1 MLYLFLLLL
10 YSQVIIMATVKA
22 VLRKKN
28 NPEGQYP
35 IAIRITKD
43 RKSSYLGTG
52 QYIEEKYWDEK
63 NRCVRKS
70 HPNASTINNFIIIKI
85 AEANKKV
92 LEAES
97 STDYQTVNSIKKK
110 IRQNKKVD
118 FFKVAD
124 MHLTNLKNRG
134 NHHQYDTEVGR
145 LNKFKTFL
153 RKKELSFNELNVPL
167 LKNFEAYL
175 LHDNKRSPR
184 TVVNYLILIRT
195 IYNLAISESLV
206 DRGRYPF
213 GKGKVQIKIPE
224 TQKIGFN
231 IEEIQKLENATDLT
245 EAQQKAVHVWLIS
258 FYFAGIRVGDVLRLK
273 WSDFNDGRLM
283 YRMNKNSKLVTLKI
297 PDKANAILKI
307 YQQNYSLKNDL
318 IFDYLKG
325 TDLDNSQMV
334 SVRTQTITR
343 NLNRH
348 LKKVAAKLN
357 IKKKMSMHIARHSFG
372 NISGDKIPIQMLQ
385 KLYRHSS
392 VTTTINYQANFIN
405 KDADD
410 ALDSVIDF

>member
-1 MLYLFLLLL
+1 
-10 YSQVIIMATVKA
+10 MATVKA
-22 VLRKKN
+22 VLRKKK
-28 NPEGQYP
+28 NPEGRYP

-52 QYIEEKYWDEK
+52 QHIEEKYWDEK

-70 HPNASTINNFIIIKI
+70 HPNANIINNFILAKV

-92 LEAES
+92 LEAENNA
-97 STDYQTVNSIKKK
+97 DYQTVKAIKKN

-118 FFKVAD
+118 FFAVAN
-124 MHLTNLKNRG
+124 MHLENLKNREK
-134 NHHQYDTEVGR
+134 HHQYDTELGR
-145 LNKFKTFL
+145 LKKFKGFL
-153 RKKELSFNELNVPL
+153 KKNELSFNELNVPL
-167 LKNFEAYL
+167 LKRFEAYL
-175 LHDNKRSPR
+175 LHNKKRSPR

-224 TQKIGFN
+224 SQKIGLN
-231 IEEIQKLENATDLT
+231 RKEIQKLENATDLT
-245 EAQQKAVHVWLIS
+245 EAQKKAVHVWLIS
-258 FYFAGIRVGDVLRLK
+258 FYFAGIRVGDVLKLK

-283 YRMNKNSKLVTLKI
+283 YRMNKNSKLVTLKT
-297 PDKANAILKI
+297 PDKASAILDR
-307 YQQNYSLKNDL
+307 YRENYSLDNDL
-318 IFDYLKG
+318 IFHYLKD
-325 TDLDNSQMV
+325 TDLNDSQRV
-334 SVRTQTITR
+334 SVRTQGITR

-348 LKKVAAKLN
+348 LKKIAYKLG
-357 IKKKMSMHIARHSFG
+357 ITKKMSMHIARHSFG

-392 VTTTINYQANFIN
+392 VTTTINYQANFIH

-410 ALDSVIDF
+410 ALDSVINF

>member
-1 MLYLFLLLL
+1 
-10 YSQVIIMATVKA
+10 MATVKA

-70 HPNASTINNFIIIKI
+70 HPNASTINNVIIIKI

-392 VTTTINYQANFIN
+392 VTTTINYQANFIH

-410 ALDSVIDF
+410 ALDSVINF

>member
-1 MLYLFLLLL
+1 
-10 YSQVIIMATVKA
+10 MATVKA

-70 HPNASTINNFIIIKI
+70 HPNASTINNVIIIKI

>member
-1 MLYLFLLLL
+1 
-10 YSQVIIMATVKA
+10 MATVKA

-334 SVRTQTITR
+334 SVITQTITR

>member
-1 MLYLFLLLL
+1 
-10 YSQVIIMATVKA
+10 MATVKA
-22 VLRKKN
+22 VLRKKR
-28 NPEGQYP
+28 NPEGQFP

-70 HPNASTINNFIIIKI
+70 HPNANIINNFLLTKV

-92 LEAES
+92 LEAENNP
-97 STDYQTVNSIKKK
+97 DYQTVKTIKRNL
-110 IRQNKKVD
+110 RQNKKVD
-118 FFKVAD
+118 FFVVAD
-124 MHLTNLKNRG
+124 MHLKNLMDREKY
-134 NHHQYDTEVGR
+134 HQYDTELGR
-145 LNKFKTFL
+145 LKKFKSFL
-153 RKKELSFNELNVPL
+153 RKNELSFNELNVPL
-167 LKNFEAYL
+167 LRKFETYL
-175 LHDNKRSPR
+175 LHNKKRSPR

-213 GKGKVQIKIPE
+213 GKGKIQIRIPE
-224 TQKIGFN
+224 SQKIGLN
-231 IEEIQKLENATDLT
+231 RKEIMKLESSTDLT
-245 EAQQKAVHVWLIS
+245 EAQQKAVDIWLIS
-258 FYFAGIRVGDVLRLK
+258 FYFAGIRVGDVLKLK
-273 WSDFNDGRLM
+273 WSDFYDGRLR
-283 YRMNKNSKLVTLKI
+283 YRMNKNSKLVTLKT
-297 PDKANAILKI
+297 PDKAISIFKK
-307 YQQNYSLKNDL
+307 YRQNSSLNNDL
-318 IFDYLKG
+318 IFDYLTG
-325 TDLDNSQMV
+325 TDLNDTQKV
-334 SVRTQTITR
+334 SVRTQTVTR

-348 LKKVAAKLN
+348 LKKVATKLG
-357 IKKKMSMHIARHSFG
+357 ITKKMSMHIARHSFG

-392 VTTTINYQANFIN
+392 VTTTINYQANFIH